1 MLIITEKFIFW
12 AYSAIVLSMEK
23 STFKRININGLLKQT
38 SPKIAPFIPKPVIRY
53 LERLLHIEEINDFI
67 ESNYN
72 DQPLEFVN
80 KCIKYLNFNVVVEN
94 QERLNYIAAK
104 RAIIVSNHPLGGT
117 ESLIMLDALKA
128 RNENLLMISQGIM
141 EHIKPL
147 WPLLISIPTEKNRKE
162 IEDFREA
169 FDTDKTIIM
178 FPAGYCSR
186 VLSNKVFFDYQ
197 WHPTFVKMAKRYNRC
212 IIPIHISGQ
221 NSKKFYRLS
230 ALRRALKIKTSLE
243 TIYLPDEMFK
253 QANST
258 VTLTV
263 GDVIEAETLSEGS
276 LSAFNISD
284 RIRNY
289 VYKLGLDKEVK
300 FNLSDKAVLPLK

>member
-1 MLIITEKFIFW
+1 
-12 AYSAIVLSMEK
+12 MEK

-147 WPLLISIPTEKNRKE
+147 WPLLISIPTEKNRK
-162 IEDFREA
+162 
-169 FDTDKTIIM
+169 
-178 FPAGYCSR
+178 
-186 VLSNKVFFDYQ
+186 
-197 WHPTFVKMAKRYNRC
+197 
-212 IIPIHISGQ
+212 
-221 NSKKFYRLS
+221 
-230 ALRRALKIKTSLE
+230 
-243 TIYLPDEMFK
+243 
-253 QANST
+253 
-258 VTLTV
+258 
-263 GDVIEAETLSEGS
+263 
-276 LSAFNISD
+276 
-284 RIRNY
+284 
-289 VYKLGLDKEVK
+289 
-300 FNLSDKAVLPLK
+300 